1 MTAGVTRQAASP
13 RRILVIEDEPEIAD
27 VERSIL
33 TAEGFAV
40 DIATDG
46 IDALERLAAIRYHGI
61 VLDANLPGLDGYEVA
76 SRVRA
81 LPLNRTTPIVMVTAS
96 LEPDA
101 RQRGF
106 DLGISGFIAKP
117 FNPGTFRTL
126 ISSLAQ

>member
-1 MTAGVTRQAASP
+1 MTQQAAPP
-13 RRILVIEDEPEIAD
+13 RRILVVEDEPDIAD

-33 TAEGFAV
+33 TAEGFSV
-40 DIATDG
+40 DIARDG
-46 IDALERLAAIRYHGI
+46 VEALERLSATRYHGI
-61 VLDANLPGLDGYEVA
+61 VLDANLPELDGYQVA
-76 SRVRA
+76 SRLRA

-106 DLGISGFIAKP
+106 ELGISGFIAKP

>member
-1 MTAGVTRQAASP
+1 VTQGTATA
-13 RRILVIEDEPEIAD
+13 RRILVVEDELEIAD
-27 VERSIL
+27 VERNIL

-40 DIATDG
+40 DIARDG
-46 IDALERLAAIRYHGI
+46 VEALERLAATRYHGI
-61 VLDANLPGLDGYEVA
+61 VLDANLPGVDGYEVA
-76 SRVRA
+76 SRLRG

-106 DLGISGFIAKP
+106 ELGISGFIAKP
-117 FNPGTFRTL
+117 FNPGTFRAL

>member
-1 MTAGVTRQAASP
+1 VTQGTATS
-13 RRILVIEDEPEIAD
+13 RRILVVEDEPEIAD
-27 VERSIL
+27 VERNIL

-40 DIATDG
+40 DIARDG
-46 IDALERLAAIRYHGI
+46 VEALERLAATRYHGI
-61 VLDANLPGLDGYEVA
+61 VLDANLPGVDGYEVA
-76 SRVRA
+76 SRLRG

-106 DLGISGFIAKP
+106 ELGISGFIAKP

-126 ISSLAQ
+126 VSSLAQ

>member
-1 MTAGVTRQAASP
+1 MTQETAPA
-13 RRILVIEDEPEIAD
+13 RRILVVEDEPDIAE

-33 TAEGFAV
+33 VTAGLVV
-40 DIATDG
+40 DVARDG
-46 IDALERLAAIRYHGI
+46 AEALERLATTRYQGI
-61 VLDANLPGLDGYEVA
+61 VLDAHLPGVDGYQVA

-106 DLGISGFIAKP
+106 QLGITGFIAKP
-117 FNPGTFRTL
+117 FRAGAFRAF
-126 ISSLAQ
+126 IASLAR